1 MKKLVKG
8 KQKIM
13 KCPKYP
19 SFSNKKNPNTKS
31 HVPCPRNAKSSSPE
45 TDNKEQLPGLWVL
58 TSSCTHPFIIR
69 TRLQDLAP
77 SPPTAVVAGWLS
89 KGIRDSAGQCCT
101 LFHLPLPPAALLP
114 DSVGTEAG
122 RTPKLCH
129 SMDLALALCWHCRA
143 CTQAKQKVPAQ

>member
-13 KCPKYP
+13 KCPKNP
-19 SFSNKKNPNTKS
+19 SFYNKKNPIPNPTLPCPKNTKS
-31 HVPCPRNAKSSSPE
+31 NSPE

-58 TSSCTHPFIIR
+58 TSSCTHPFITR

-77 SPPTAVVAGWLS
+77 SPPTAVVFAGWLS

-101 LFHLPLPPAALLP
+101 LTHVPLPPAALLP
-114 DSVGTEAG
+114 DSTGTEAG
-122 RTPKLCH
+122 QTPKLPFNVLGTGTV
-129 SMDLALALCWHCRA
+129 LAL
-143 CTQAKQKVPAQ
+143 